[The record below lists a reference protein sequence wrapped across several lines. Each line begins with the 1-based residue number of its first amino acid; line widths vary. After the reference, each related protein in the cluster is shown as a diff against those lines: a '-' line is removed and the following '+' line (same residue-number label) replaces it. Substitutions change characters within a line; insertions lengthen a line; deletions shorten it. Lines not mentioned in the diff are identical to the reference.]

1 MNRRLILIIDKDPNN
16 QKVLQNNFIESGY
29 EVEVANNNNEAL
41 KLLQLKPFDAV
52 ISELSGPGIDG
63 FNLLETTQK
72 ASLNVNIPVVFLTQ
86 KNDIWNRVKSLKLGA
101 KDYIVKPIHVKELIA
116 RLNMLLFR
124 IERKSAEENIIK
136 KKFTGKLKDISLFD
150 LIKVFGLEKKTGVL
164 SLLNEN
170 GFTGQIFFEIG
181 NIINAGT
188 LAFKGEDA
196 VYKMMT
202 WDRGRFSMHFCE
214 IDVIDE
220 IKVSNLAILLQ
231 GAMRM
236 EKRDEILKQLPS
248 LEAVITTTSNFK
260 KITSKQDLAGNLQ
273 YFLELF
279 DGKRTLKQIINDSQE
294 DEITTLKRILQL
306 NQLGFLNIV
315 KEKPLHVSPI
325 TREEEIKTP
334 EYENS
339 ADTLFENIINET
351 DPETI
356 NVKISNFYQKPV
368 KKVEKVI
375 PEQNLK
381 AKEKKSETQKPAAIP
396 TQQTQITTKTQTL
409 AGHKKVASGQLK
421 TEESQK
427 TEILTPKKQHVSP
440 YQKAKGTIL
449 ILGTDKSVRKN
460 IVENLIVGRA
470 IESRVDLPNVS
481 EIYFGTA
488 RFKGE
493 QYLNITTFSME
504 KEFTPLLEYF
514 APSTLGYILLID
526 IKNANWN
533 YFQYLLNVLGGKLSV
548 PSVIVI
554 SNKTTNSNELSIDD
568 IRTKL
573 LLKNNQK
580 IVFCSNFDK
589 PNSKKLIFSL
599 FKNYF
604 KK

>member
-1 MNRRLILIIDKDPNN
+1 MNRRSILIIDKDPNN

-29 EVEVANNNNEAL
+29 EVDVAADNSEAL

-52 ISELSGPGIDG
+52 LSELAAPGIDG
-63 FNLLETTQK
+63 FNLLENTQK

-116 RLNMLLFR
+116 RLNMLLSR
-124 IERKSAEENIIK
+124 IERKSTEENIIK
-136 KKFTGKLKDISLFD
+136 KKFAGKLKDISLFD

-164 SLLNEN
+164 SLINEN
-170 GFTGQIFFEIG
+170 GFSGQIFFENG

-188 LAFKGEDA
+188 LAFKGVDA

-202 WDRGRFSMHFCE
+202 WDRGRFSMHFCD

-236 EKRDEILKQLPS
+236 EKREEILKQLPS
-248 LEAVITTTSNFK
+248 LDTVLTTTSNFK
-260 KITSKQDLAGNLQ
+260 KITSKQDLASNLQ

-306 NQLGFLNIV
+306 NQLGFLTIV
-315 KEKPLHVSPI
+315 KEKSAHVPAA
-325 TREEEIKTP
+325 REEEIESS
-334 EYENS
+334 EYEDS
-339 ADTLFENIINET
+339 ADSLFKNIINET
-351 DPETI
+351 DSESI
-356 NVKISNFYQKPV
+356 NVKISNFYQEPV

-375 PEQNLK
+375 PDQKSK
-381 AKEKKSETQKPAAIP
+381 ADETKHETQKPASAP
-396 TQQTQITTKTQTL
+396 VRQAHITPKTQTW
-409 AGHKKVASGQLK
+409 AAQKKITTGQLK
-421 TEESQK
+421 TVESSK
-427 TEILTPKKQHVSP
+427 VETLTEKKQPVSP
-440 YQKAKGTIL
+440 HQKAKGTIL
-449 ILGTDKSVRKN
+449 ILGTDNSVRKN

-533 YFQYLLNVLGGKLSV
+533 YFQYLLNVLRGKLSV

-554 SNKTTNSNELSIDD
+554 SNKTSDSNEPSIDD
-568 IRTKL
+568 IRSKL